1 VTAVLKSIVR
11 KALATSGYRLQRIV
25 ASNDHATQLALAL
38 KRFSVDVVLDVGAN
52 EGQFACGLRRAG
64 YRGRIVSFEPLPDA
78 HAKLS
83 AHAARDPEWLV
94 HPQTAIGDFDGEISI
109 NVAGNSVSSSVL
121 PMLDAHAQAARS
133 SIYVATLEVPITRL
147 DTVFRRYLRDSDH
160 AFMKIDTQ
168 GFEKQVLDGAVETLR
183 HMRGVHCEMSI
194 IELYEGQQLW
204 KDMLSRLEGAGFG
217 LWCLQEGFTD
227 ERDGRSLQFDATL
240 FRTETPD
247 HQS

>member
-1 VTAVLKSIVR
+1 VTAVLKSAVR
-11 KALATSGYRLQRIV
+11 KALASSGYRLQRVV

-38 KRFSVDVVLDVGAN
+38 RRFAIDVVFDVGAN
-52 EGQFACGLRRAG
+52 QGQFACGLRRAG
-64 YRGRIVSFEPLPDA
+64 YSGRIVSFEPLPDA
-78 HAKLS
+78 HAILS
-83 AHAARDPEWLV
+83 STAARDADWLV
-94 HPQTAIGDFDGEISI
+94 HPPTAIGDFDGEIAI

-133 SIYVATLEVPITRL
+133 SVYVAALKVPITRL
-147 DTVFRRYLRDSDH
+147 DTVLQRYLGANDR

-204 KDMLSRLEGAGFG
+204 KDMLSRLEGAGFC

-227 ERDGRSLQFDATL
+227 ERDGRSLQFDAVL
-240 FRTETPD
+240 FRTEAPAL
-247 HQS
+247 QS